1 MLLWLSIFDDYITP
15 EKSFPNIFLL
25 AAVIQHVLNFNHFW
39 QQSFWQ
45 ILSSHLTA
53 HATCNLTC
61 SWQLRV
67 ILMNIW
73 HFTKKRLNCRH
84 TFFTMSFAPTLR
96 PLKRTKGFLLWLPCL
111 LWSCFVV
118 VVVNNM
124 STSCPQFLYLA
135 AIVMLI
141 TFTPISDFG
150 QEIKPYIYITRTK
163 HWTLVKVPII
173 SRINAV

>member
-15 EKSFPNIFLL
+15 EKSFPNFLLL
-25 AAVIQHVLNFNHFW
+25 AAFIPHVWNFNHFW
-39 QQSFWQ
+39 QSSIWQ

-84 TFFTMSFAPTLR
+84 IFFTISFAPTLR
-96 PLKRTKGFLLWLPCL
+96 PLKTTKVVILWLPCI

-118 VVVNNM
+118 VVLNSM
-124 STSCPQFLYLA
+124 STSCLQFLHVA
-135 AIVMLI
+135 AIIMFI
-141 TFTPISDFG
+141 PFTAISDF
-150 QEIKPYIYITRTK
+150 
-163 HWTLVKVPII
+163 LF
-173 SRINAV
+173 